1 MAVKNED
8 LFIFWG
14 QNAILSWLLILLTI
28 LTFFAGFG
36 YKTEGIVWKLVT
48 KLYHVLITAFFIKFL
63 FVSFSEIS
71 IRTFVMK

>member
-28 LTFFAGFG
+28 LTFFVGLG
-36 YKTEGIVWKLVT
+36 YKT
-48 KLYHVLITAFFIKFL
+48 
-63 FVSFSEIS
+63 
-71 IRTFVMK
+71 